1 VTASPLPGATVE
13 GTTQRRD
20 LLPVAARAVWPEL
33 PVLALGSA
41 LVALP
46 ALAALLLGGGVTPL
60 TPLLLAV
67 LCGPPWAALVA
78 CTNAIVLEGASG
90 PARLWREVH
99 RHWTDGL
106 RLMAVPGVACALCLA
121 DLAVYRARPGAAA
134 LLPLTVA
141 CVVTGCT
148 ALLAVVALPLRVE
161 TGLRGRALWFS
172 AGAVVT
178 SRPLLAPGVL
188 ALGYLSLQL
197 STAVFA
203 SLLLLVPGPLALV
216 VSAGTWSS
224 SAARRH
230 T

>member
-1 VTASPLPGATVE
+1 
-13 GTTQRRD
+13 
-20 LLPVAARAVWPEL
+20 VAARAVWPEL

-78 CTNAIVLEGASG
+78 CTNAIVLEGESG
-90 PARLWREVH
+90 PARLWREVR

-121 DLAVYRARPGAAA
+121 DLAVYRARPGTAA
-134 LLPLTVA
+134 
-141 CVVTGCT
+141 
-148 ALLAVVALPLRVE
+148 
-161 TGLRGRALWFS
+161 LRGRALWFS

-188 ALGYLSLQL
+188 ALGYVSLQL